1 LHSKLLFSSVTSISI
16 ARVSV
21 GSVRDVGS
29 LNWLAGGLGDLVL
42 DWRAGDLGD
51 GVAVLHLD
59 RDQLDLGVVNAVLG
73 GDLTASMLHSCLD
86 GVGYSV
92 GNWGDSWVSSVS
104 SEKLRISFSIGIS
117 LTFAIVIGSMSDR
130 SCRSV
135 TKGINNLLAD
145 LLVLNLFSIDNLG
158 VAHVLGS
165 RYASLCYEDLNTGD
179 TVSSRHYS
187 SSVVRSSSQELRVSL
202 GICLGSGC
210 CASHGKETREGK

>member
-42 DWRAGDLGD
+42 DWRAGDLCD

-86 GVGYSV
+86 RVGYSV
-92 GNWGDSWVSSVS
+92 SNWGNSWDRVNNRCWDMVGNNRSCYVMYNVNRSRERS
-104 SEKLRISFSIGIS
+104 MSNISTIVGICFSICLS
-117 LTFAIVIGSMSDR
+117 LPFVKSVVSLR
-130 SCRSV
+130 SITDSV
-135 TKGINNLLAD
+135 HHLLAQ
-145 LLVLNLFSIDNLG
+145 LLVLDLLG
-158 VAHVLGS
+158 VHSLLAANILSCGGAGLCCQDHICYFAVRC
-165 RYASLCYEDLNTGD
+165 RY
-179 TVSSRHYS
+179 R
-187 SSVVRSSSQELRVSL
+187 
-202 GICLGSGC
+202 
-210 CASHGKETREGK
+210 